1 MRKGSRVRILAGRW
15 RGRTLEVPP
24 DSRPT
29 SSRAREALFDILGRR
44 IEGAR
49 VLDLYAGS
57 GAVGLEALSRGARLA
72 VFVEPNAGAL
82 ERNLARLSVEGS
94 EARILGRRAE
104 EALGLLESGGERFDL
119 AFSDPPYDG
128 EAASWWDEQIAA
140 LLFPGALF
148 ILQRDADDGAPDL
161 PALAPHGSRA
171 YGRNVF
177 HFYAL
182 TA

>member
-1 MRKGSRVRILAGRW
+1 MSKASRVRILAGRW
-15 RGRTLEVPP
+15 RGRALEVPP

-29 SSRAREALFDILGRR
+29 SSRAREALFDILGTR

-72 VFVEPNAGAL
+72 VFVEPDAGAL
-82 ERNLARLSVEGS
+82 GRNLARLSVSGD
-94 EARILGRRAE
+94 EARILVRRAE
-104 EALGLLESGGERFDL
+104 EALTLLESGGERFDL
-119 AFSDPPYDG
+119 VFSDPPYEG
-128 EAASWWDEQIAA
+128 GAASRWDERIAA

-148 ILQRDADDGAPDL
+148 ILQQDAAGGAPDL
-161 PALAPHGSRA
+161 PPLAPRGSRA

-182 TA
+182 AA